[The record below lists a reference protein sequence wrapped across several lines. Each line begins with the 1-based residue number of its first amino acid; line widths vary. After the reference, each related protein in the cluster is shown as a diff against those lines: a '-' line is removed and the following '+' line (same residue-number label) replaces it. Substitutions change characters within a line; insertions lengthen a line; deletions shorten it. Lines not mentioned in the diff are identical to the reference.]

1 MSSRDRPTLT
11 ASVEEVCE
19 IHEPNRH
26 NQSRQQQPPQKQTR
40 KHDLALCWLTILPG
54 WVVTRVSPGQNPQ
67 YTRAAHFGGKA
78 VGCSLALQH
87 TTMSPRKRNTITTCL
102 EKNRNM
108 RLKENERIG
117 LSHCEDR
124 RQAGHAAFVEEA
136 IHCVEGVAKIL
147 H

>member
-1 MSSRDRPTLT
+1 MDVSSRDRPTLT

-67 YTRAAHFGGKA
+67 YTRAHFGGKA
-78 VGCSLALQH
+78 VGSSLTLQRTNNKPKKTQH
-87 TTMSPRKRNTITTCL
+87 NNNMS
-102 EKNRNM
+102 
-108 RLKENERIG
+108 G
-117 LSHCEDR
+117 
-124 RQAGHAAFVEEA
+124 EESE
-136 IHCVEGVAKIL
+136 HEVEGE
-147 H
+147 